1 MSQTKN
7 LAESH
12 NGLGPHRRR
21 LARIRCLLECVKCL
35 YEKRALPESFCY
47 VASEV
52 EYKSQCKTTIRLFSE
67 PKKTKKLTGLQPKEL
82 QLTSES
88 RLVATGEEFCDS
100 QGKWLKLR
108 KYKITASDEYQNFDK
123 DVWTLQYSNRSASD
137 DSPAIVPV
145 EKDTKRIIINSW
157 EDVIEQH
164 FSVQLVPGRHKII
177 QPEKDCVAL
186 LREIPPNWTL
196 DHDES
201 LVHLMSQH
209 IPLENN
215 HLGSIKN
222 FVESVHVST
231 FGDDES
237 GPSCLT
243 DGLLDTYWESD
254 GSQGNHWI
262 RLKMKKG
269 TVVLKLQLT
278 IDGSDDNYVPSKI
291 VVQGGEQDN
300 QKTLNTIEIDREV
313 SEVEDITIL
322 ENMSEHFPVITI
334 NIKECKGGGIDTRV
348 RGLKIQ
354 SSEGRYLG
362 FDRDFFK
369 GENLTRYP
377 KLESYSPDQLYRRSQ
392 ILQRFVVILDS
403 VLQFIAP
410 AWEYSVGSY
419 SSLEHIRQLLP
430 LSKKRLIL
438 IEMFLKESCLERPS
452 EMPKL
457 FINRRAAMEHR
468 CDPSLDHEYKH
479 SIFYQIYEGLKPKDR
494 NSKLLNYRWSSRYD
508 QWWECKFMFEGV
520 IDQGGGFRDS
530 LSDIAEE
537 LCPTSGDSP
546 IPLPF
551 FIRSPN
557 QLCDDINVNRDT
569 YIPNPACKEFLKY
582 EWIGQLIGACMRGK
596 ENLILSLPS
605 FVWKKLLAEKTTWSR
620 DYASVDAAEVHL
632 IDNLLQMKEDDFK
645 ALGRTWSMT
654 QADGTLVTLKMDED
668 GNPLEL
674 KFEDREDY
682 CVAVKEIRLNEF
694 NSQIEAIKKG
704 LLKVVPQAVLD
715 LLTWQE
721 VEHRVSG
728 DPEITIDALKRSI
741 HYDDLDEN
749 DTRVKYMWSALA
761 NFTNEDRSRFLRFIT
776 GRRRLPASVYIAS
789 GKCDAIDCLPESSTC
804 ANMLY
809 LPDFTSAQVCEEKL
823 HYAAYNC
830 VDMDTDV
837 NYMDD

>member
-551 FIRSPN
+551 FIR
-557 QLCDDINVNRDT
+557 
-569 YIPNPACKEFLKY
+569 
-582 EWIGQLIGACMRGK
+582 
-596 ENLILSLPS
+596 
-605 FVWKKLLAEKTTWSR
+605 
-620 DYASVDAAEVHL
+620 
-632 IDNLLQMKEDDFK
+632 
-645 ALGRTWSMT
+645 
-654 QADGTLVTLKMDED
+654 
-668 GNPLEL
+668 
-674 KFEDREDY
+674 
-682 CVAVKEIRLNEF
+682 
-694 NSQIEAIKKG
+694 
-704 LLKVVPQAVLD
+704 
-715 LLTWQE
+715 
-721 VEHRVSG
+721 
-728 DPEITIDALKRSI
+728 
-741 HYDDLDEN
+741 
-749 DTRVKYMWSALA
+749 
-761 NFTNEDRSRFLRFIT
+761 
-776 GRRRLPASVYIAS
+776 
-789 GKCDAIDCLPESSTC
+789 
-804 ANMLY
+804 
-809 LPDFTSAQVCEEKL
+809 
-823 HYAAYNC
+823 
-830 VDMDTDV
+830 
-837 NYMDD
+837 